1 MVDRTRRL
9 PFQAAIKL
17 LAHLAFSTKI
27 EVRKLVFKGILRIVW
42 QHRWKSNV
50 DSVQT
55 LQNAIFQNDSQLIQ
69 CPMNDD
75 TYVGF
80 T

>member
-1 MVDRTRRL
+1 
-9 PFQAAIKL
+9 
-17 LAHLAFSTKI
+17 
-27 EVRKLVFKGILRIVW
+27 VRKLVFKGILRIVW